1 MKRTG
6 KLFDAA
12 FTEENL
18 YQAYLDARKGKRRKK
33 ACFEFETNLGA
44 NLTKLRQAIL
54 SGTYRPDPYFQFKI
68 YEPKERIIHAPS
80 FKDIVVQHAIYR
92 MIYPIFDRTFIDASF
107 ACRKGKGTHMA
118 RDYTQLAL
126 RKYDGENYTL
136 KLDIRKFF
144 YSIDRGIL
152 RQLIECK
159 IKDVR
164 FVGIMMMFAEH
175 EQPTGIPIG
184 NLLSQIYAL
193 IYMNPVDQF
202 VKRELK
208 IRHYCRYVDD
218 FVLFGLTR
226 DQCQQHLAS
235 IVIFIRDYLR
245 LTLSKFTIQKIRRGI
260 NFVGYRT
267 WRSRI
272 VIRKHSLFK
281 FKRRCEKA
289 DQAAVISIL
298 GHAKRTN
305 SLPRLIS
312 IIKEAIRNGKNL
324 FLPDSYRRI
333 YEPQSQR
340 AALCSG

>member
-33 ACFEFETNLGA
+33 ACFEFETNLGS
-44 NLTKLRQAIL
+44 NLSKLHQTIHA
-54 SGTYRPDPYFQFKI
+54 GTYRPDPYFQFTI

-92 MIYPIFDRTFIDASF
+92 LIYPIFDRTFIDASF
-107 ACRKGKGTHMA
+107 ACRKGKGTHLA
-118 RDYTQLAL
+118 SDYTQSAL
-126 RKYDGENYTL
+126 RKYNGEYYTL

-152 RQLIECK
+152 RQLIERK
-159 IKDVR
+159 IKDSR
-164 FVGIMMMFAEH
+164 FADIMMLFADH
-175 EQPTGIPIG
+175 DQPTGIPIG

-226 DQCQQHLAS
+226 DQCRKHLAS
-235 IVIFIRDYLR
+235 IVVFIRDLLR
-245 LTLSKFTIQKIRRGI
+245 LTLSKFTIQKIKKGI

-281 FKRRCEKA
+281 FKRKCKKC
-289 DQAAVISIL
+289 DQAAVNSIL
-298 GHAKRTN
+298 GHAKRTD

-312 IIKEAIRNGKNL
+312 ILKESIDNGKNL
-324 FLPDSYRRI
+324 FIPSGYRRV
-333 YEPQSQR
+333 YELQSQR
-340 AALCSG
+340 TALCSG